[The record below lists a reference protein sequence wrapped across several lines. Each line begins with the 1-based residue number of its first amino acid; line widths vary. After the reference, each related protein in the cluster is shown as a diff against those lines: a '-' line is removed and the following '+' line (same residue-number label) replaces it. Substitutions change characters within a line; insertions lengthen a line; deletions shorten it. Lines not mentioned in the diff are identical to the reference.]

1 MNDMQNEDEF
11 YAEKADLIAQR
22 EAAEKRTEEAQTRL
36 QELTLDTQLREA
48 YAEIGG
54 IGSDDDNEAYE
65 AIKRYL
71 KDGKMQFEK
80 GQPVFVD
87 NGLIE
92 LGEDGT
98 PKSVRQKM
106 QELKQHS
113 TFKNFFSAD
122 TSQAN
127 SDSQQPKTFKRED
140 AQRGK
145 ISIDDIA
152 SGKIQMENVDAR
164 EKPDFKVVSAD
175 KVANLKNRRWK

>member
-1 MNDMQNEDEF
+1 MENEEEF
-11 YAEKADLIAQR
+11 HAEKSRLLA
-22 EAAEKRTEEAQTRL
+22 EKEGAEKRTVELQAQA
-36 QELTLDTQLREA
+36 QELVLDTQLHEA

-54 IGSDDDNEAYE
+54 IGSDDDREAYE

-71 KDGKMQFEK
+71 KDGRMQFEN
-80 GQPVFVD
+80 GQPIFLE

-92 LGEDGT
+92 LASDGS
-98 PKSVRQKM
+98 PKTVAQKM
-106 QELKQHS
+106 LELKQHS
-113 TFKNFFSAD
+113 TFRHFFYAD

-175 KVANLKNRRWK
+175 KVANLKKRRWK